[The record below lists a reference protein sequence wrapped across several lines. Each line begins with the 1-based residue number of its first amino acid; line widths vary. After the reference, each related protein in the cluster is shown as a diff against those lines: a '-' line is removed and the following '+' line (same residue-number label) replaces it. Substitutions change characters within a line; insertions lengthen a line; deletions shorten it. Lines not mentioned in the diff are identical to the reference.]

1 MSDMTWLANSERG
14 KWDRCMVRPM
24 PVHNETLLQ
33 PSYPIADQSDSRASV
48 AVDTSGI
55 HIRENGKPSF
65 SS

>member
-1 MSDMTWLANSERG
+1 
-14 KWDRCMVRPM
+14 MVRPM
-24 PVHNETLLQ
+24 PVYNETLLQ

>member
-24 PVHNETLLQ
+24 PVYNETLLQ